1 MRSGNST
8 HIPPP
13 LAISRPVCYAK
24 ENEIGGESMAIHF
37 SKDRMAQVLENHD
50 RWWRGELGQ
59 PLVKVF
65 IENAYPAENC
75 GTALLSQENCTD
87 FTISPEQ
94 IIDAFDH
101 SLSRMEYLGDAFPMV
116 SFDSFGPGV
125 LAAFCGAE
133 LDNSSGRVWFFPK
146 EELPIEDIHVRY
158 DPENIYARRIKQIY
172 RAGLEKWEGS
182 VILGLPDLGGVM
194 DVAATLRGS
203 ENLLLDLYDEPEEVL
218 RLNQEIQTAWYDA
231 YNDFSQVLAPQK
243 CYTDWNGILSSQ
255 PSYVLQCDFCYM
267 ISNPMFRQ
275 FVLET
280 LREDTQ
286 RLTNT
291 IYHLDGI
298 GQLNHLDDLLSLEN
312 LRAVQ
317 WVPGMGKAPTHE
329 WMDVYK
335 KIQAAGKHSMIIG
348 DPESYF
354 AILNE
359 VHGTPFCAHSVQA
372 TQLDLAQKLINA
384 R

>member
-1 MRSGNST
+1 MNSAANSVQFSDKQYDALRQT
-8 HIPPP
+8 YRKWWDGTLERPIVPIITTGHASNRKSSENP
-13 LAISRPVCYAK
+13 LLTFA
-24 ENEIGGESMAIHF
+24 
-37 SKDRMAQVLENHD
+37 
-50 RWWRGELGQ
+50 
-59 PLVKVF
+59 
-65 IENAYPAENC
+65 
-75 GTALLSQENCTD
+75 TAWDTS
-87 FTISPEQ
+87 IRPEQ
-94 IIDAFDH
+94 YMDAFDYQFSTQPWH
-101 SLSRMEYLGDAFPMV
+101 GDAFPYINTHG
-116 SFDSFGPGV
+116 FGPGV
-125 LAAFCGAE
+125 LAAFLGCTPF
-133 LDNSSGRVWFFPK
+133 STGRTVWFQPPREDIPI
-146 EELPIEDIHVRY
+146 EELHFEFDDQNPYWRRVV
-158 DPENIYARRIKQIY
+158 NIYEA
-172 RAGLEKWEGS
+172 ALEKWKGN
-182 VILGLPDLGGVM
+182 VIMSTVDMGGTL
-194 DVAATLRGS
+194 DVLASFRGS

-280 LREDTQ
+280 LREDTR

-359 VHGTPFCAHSVQA
+359 VHGTPFCAHSVQT